1 MDNPLIGWYVHH
13 HGSGHA
19 QRTRQLID
27 GLDARVHVLTSAPG
41 RFREHPAVERV
52 IALEDDAVPGDH
64 TPPCDTFHYTPM
76 GNPTVQQRML
86 ALANWL
92 VTAKPDLL
100 VVDLSVEVTLLAR
113 LFGVPTCVV
122 RLHGHR
128 DDTAHTQCFRSAAR
142 ILAPFPACMEDKHTP
157 DWLRQKTVY
166 LGGFSRFNGRHLSRG
181 AAREQIGH
189 TSAVPL
195 SVIVNGLG
203 GDDHPLDY
211 WCCVA
216 RMHPEV
222 QWLLIGK
229 TPEARPESIPDNLR
243 LQGYVTDTFPYL
255 RAADYVVGSA
265 GTNTVMEVATAR
277 CRYISLPEKRPFE
290 EQYCKALT
298 LERLGAAVVRASR
311 PAVVEWKSLLRR
323 ADQIDLDNWNALQQT
338 GQLASVRESLLRLA
352 RPSPL
357 PVSSAGVA

>member
-1 MDNPLIGWYVHH
+1 MANPLIGWYVHH

-41 RFREHPAVERV
+41 RFREHPAVEQL
-52 IALEDDAVPGDH
+52 ITLEDDAVPGDH

-76 GNPTVQQRML
+76 RNPTVQRRMQTV
-86 ALANWL
+86 ANWM
-92 VTAKPDLL
+92 VETQPDLL
-100 VVDLSVEVTLLAR
+100 VVDLSVEITLLAR

-142 ILAPFPACMEDKHTP
+142 ILAPFPACMEDQHTP

-166 LGGFSRFNGRHLSRG
+166 LGGFSRFSERKLSR
-181 AAREQIGH
+181 ADAREQIGYA
-189 TSAVPL
+189 SAAPL
-195 SVIVNGLG
+195 VVIANGSG
-203 GDDHPLDY
+203 GGAHPLDY

-216 RMHPEV
+216 RAHPDIR
-222 QWLLIGK
+222 WLLIGK
-229 TPEARPESIPDNLR
+229 SPAALPASIPDNLR
-243 LQGYVTDTFPYL
+243 PRGYVTDTFPYL

-265 GTNTVMEVATAR
+265 GTNTVMEVAAAR
-277 CRYISLPEKRPFE
+277 GRYISLPEKRPFE

-311 PAVVEWKSLLRR
+311 PAAVEWNNLLQR
-323 ADQIDLDNWNALQQT
+323 ADRIDLTNWDAVRQT
-338 GQLASVRESLLRLA
+338 GRLASVREKLLRLA
-352 RPSPL
+352 RPSGGA
-357 PVSSAGVA
+357 VTTVGVA